1 MPVILRFNGID
12 FFFYSNEHR
21 PIHVHVRK
29 ANASAKVRIEVEVKI
44 IESFNFSP
52 SALKVIKKFCEVNSD
67 YIINEW
73 EAYFDEKEIS

>member
-29 ANASAKVRIEVEVKI
+29 GNASAKIQIEGGIKIVESI
-44 IESFNFSP
+44 NFSP
-52 SALKVIKKFCEVNSD
+52 NALKVIKKFCKKNED
-67 YIINEW
+67 YIIQEW
-73 EAYFDEKEIS
+73 EGYFDV